1 MNGFMSGRHGLACIA
16 RCIACIVRER
26 SLPIVIFRKPPLGV
40 SCKGFC
46 IQMTGIGSRIREER
60 ERLGLTQRAFGDIGG
75 VEPNAQG
82 KYESG
87 ERTPKLDYLAA
98 VAGRGV
104 DALYVLSGVHT
115 PVTSNGL
122 SSAESQLLDCY
133 RTLPQADQ
141 EAVVQLLHSLSR
153 GMQRPAVGVRKLTSV
168 S

>member
-1 MNGFMSGRHGLACIA
+1 MSGCHGLACVA
-16 RCIACIVRER
+16 RCIACIVQQRF
-26 SLPIVIFRKPPLGV
+26 ITYCYFQGAPLGV